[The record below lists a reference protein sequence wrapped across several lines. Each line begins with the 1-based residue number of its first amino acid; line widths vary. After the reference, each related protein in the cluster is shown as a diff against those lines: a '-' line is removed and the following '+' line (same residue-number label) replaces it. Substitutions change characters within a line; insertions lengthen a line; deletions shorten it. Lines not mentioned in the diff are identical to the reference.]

1 MAAAGSKRRS
11 TRQAANRKRS
21 PYVDPETDDE
31 FSTQATSD
39 DEADF
44 APRETA
50 APPPARKKRKIA
62 KHRPQTRS
70 KAAVVKAPAQKRQT
84 KLVGHKRKPRQTDEE
99 KAEAGKFKG
108 PSDGTVPDWTAL
120 PPAILRDI
128 FIFASQPLDG
138 DRILWLR
145 KVAQLCPAF
154 AEPAL
159 EAYYHC
165 PPMLNTLDPHRL
177 LWIMSLRGDRFINYN
192 TKVKRLEIDMRMLS
206 YTATGK
212 PLFDLNSLIAELPQL
227 HHLEIINPIDAPP
240 YRRMKAQQ
248 WWYPDDLASQI
259 EAHGLR
265 LKTWRWNRDMLNVAK
280 DDVFAHMA
288 SIHELK
294 SFQSIE
300 NLVICGFDTHDS
312 PHTTLKDDMDVETKL
327 DMAWAISKLPNIKD
341 VTFISCDV
349 VCDDVLTRM
358 PPNLKRLELTNCWK
372 LDSEMLRDFLLKRGS
387 ELRELELNHNV
398 TTNLAFL
405 PALKHGAP
413 KLERLSMDG
422 HYYSERVS
430 INDAEPEYNELLSAN
445 DIPNW
450 PSSLQ
455 HLELV
460 HLQKW
465 SADAA
470 VNLFRTLV
478 DSAPELPDVRY
489 INIQAHINIPWRDRA
504 GFRDQWIDR
513 MQRVYLRKSAPPNP
527 YHGSRLQFEK
537 YKGFLAQNGG
547 KASPEE
553 LAAEL
558 HPRRI
563 SHIEISPHKPS
574 GDTDAYS
581 DTEPTPA
588 KPTRRST
595 RVAQSQASASH
606 SEEPESESENDE
618 ENEDEPELFVQG
630 LCDVVDV
637 RIDNQ
642 RPRENLFT
650 ERDFLDSEVSGDED
664 WNEGADME
672 FEDNRYAW

>member
-1 MAAAGSKRRS
+1 MAAARSKRRS

-31 FSTQATSD
+31 FGADAVSSD

-44 APRETA
+44 APRDV
-50 APPPARKKRKIA
+50 APAPPARKKRKVA
-62 KHRPQTRS
+62 HRPQTRS
-70 KAAVVKAPAQKRQT
+70 KAAKAKPVQKRQT
-84 KLVGHKRKPRQTDEE
+84 RLVGHKRKPRTTDEQ
-99 KAEAGKFKG
+99 KAEAGNFRG
-108 PSDGTVPDWTAL
+108 DSDGKIPEWTAL
-120 PPAILRDI
+120 PLAILRDV
-128 FIFASQPLDG
+128 FIFASQPLDS
-138 DRILWLR
+138 DRVSWLHKLAR
-145 KVAQLCPAF
+145 ACPEF

-159 EAYYHC
+159 EAYYYS
-165 PPMLNTLDPHRL
+165 PPMLNTLQPHHL
-177 LWIMSLRGDRFINYN
+177 LELMSLRRDRYMNYN
-192 TKVKRLEIDMRMLS
+192 TKVKRLEVDMRKLS
-206 YTATGK
+206 YTASGRA
-212 PLFDLNSLIAELPQL
+212 LFDLTSLVVELPQL
-227 HHLEIINPIDAPP
+227 HHLEIVNPIDAPP

-248 WWYPDDLASQI
+248 WWYPDEMASQM
-259 EAHGLR
+259 ESHGLR
-265 LKTWRWNRDMLNVAK
+265 LKTWRWSRDMLNVAK

-288 SIHELK
+288 NIHENK
-294 SFQSIE
+294 SFQAIE
-300 NLVICGFDTHDS
+300 SLVICGFDAHDS
-312 PHTTLKDDMDVETKL
+312 PHTTLKDDSGVETKL
-327 DMAWAISKLPNIKD
+327 DMAWAISKLHNIKN

-349 VCDDVLTRM
+349 VCDDMLTRL
-358 PPNLKRLELTNCWK
+358 PVGLTRLELTNCWK
-372 LDSEMLRDFLLKRGS
+372 LNSEMLREYLLKSGA
-387 ELRELELNHNV
+387 ELRELVLNHNV

-405 PALKHGAP
+405 PVLKHGAP
-413 KLERLSMDG
+413 KLEKLSMDG

-430 INDAEPEYNELLSAN
+430 INDAEPEYHELLSAT
-445 DIPNW
+445 DIPTW
-450 PSSLQ
+450 PSGLQ

-478 DSAPELPDVRY
+478 ESASELPDLRH
-489 INIQAHINIPWRDRA
+489 IDIQAHINIPWRDRA

-537 YKGFLAQNGG
+537 CKQLRAKMGREPN
-547 KASPEE
+547 PEE

-563 SHIEISPHKPS
+563 SHIEITPHKPS
-574 GDTDAYS
+574 GDTDTYDS
-581 DTEPTPA
+581 EPSPA
-588 KPTRRST
+588 RPTRRST

-606 SEEPESESENDE
+606 SEEPESESEGSDE
-618 ENEDEPELFVQG
+618 DGDEPGLFVQG
-630 LCDVVDV
+630 LCNAVDV

-650 ERDFLDSEVSGDED
+650 ERDFLDSEASGDED